1 MVWDTYPS
9 SSLLIWSQNP
19 MMYSQ
24 SSCLLDGLVALSSAR
39 ERKYV
44 TKQAKRNSIKSHA
57 FPRERRL
64 TSIANYKK
72 KERSWHMLP
81 LVRGKG
87 VSKLMH
93 PNIQQESQ
101 LSKKQMPNVKY
112 SETCFFHIVN
122 ESTRE
127 SIWADSASLYL
138 KCSFY
143 LAITINS
150 LKAKPSNFLHR
161 KLFLY
166 SLGVL

>member
-72 KERSWHMLP
+72 EEKLTHAVSGQ
-81 LVRGKG
+81 GKG
-87 VSKLMH
+87 CFQVDASKYPARITAFQKADAKCQVLRNMLFQH
-93 PNIQQESQ
+93 C
-101 LSKKQMPNVKY
+101 KWKY
-112 SETCFFHIVN
+112 KRKYLNLFCFPLP
-122 ESTRE
+122 EM
-127 SIWADSASLYL
+127 
-138 KCSFY
+138 
-143 LAITINS
+143 
-150 LKAKPSNFLHR
+150 
-161 KLFLY
+161 LFLSY
-166 SLGVL
+166 NNKLLKG